1 MHIEKEAYEYLYN
14 NNFKVVISIQNV
26 NICWGTT
33 PQKTPWI
40 EVKRTFTD
48 TENYNCFMYGKI
60 FVFVHKNLIVRNDA
74 IIKIKRKTSIL
85 NNKLAFDG
93 IYLNK

>member
-1 MHIEKEAYEYLYN
+1 MHIEKDAYEYLCN

-40 EVKRTFTD
+40 EVKRTFSD
-48 TENYNCFMYGKI
+48 TVNYNCFIYREI
-60 FVFVHKNLIVRNDA
+60 FVFVHKNLIVSNNA
-74 IIKIKRKTSIL
+74 IIKIKRKHSIL

-93 IYLNK
+93 IYLAK